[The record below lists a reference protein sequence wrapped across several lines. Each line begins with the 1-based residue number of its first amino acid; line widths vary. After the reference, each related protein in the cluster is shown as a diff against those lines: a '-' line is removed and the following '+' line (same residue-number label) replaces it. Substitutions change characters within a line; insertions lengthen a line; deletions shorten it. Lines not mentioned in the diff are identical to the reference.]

1 MEDLL
6 EQVVE
11 QLRIANLIALYNTG
25 EMELQDRVHKSIF
38 DIGEYEFELDGK
50 TKIEYF
56 TTLHE
61 DITRALRI

>member
-6 EQVVE
+6 EQVIE

-25 EMELQDRVHKSIF
+25 EMEIQDRVHNGIF

-50 TKIEYF
+50 PTIEYF

>member
-11 QLRIANLIALYNTG
+11 QLRIANLIAMYNTG
-25 EMELQDRVHKSIF
+25 ENEMQDRVHNSIF
-38 DIGEYEFELDGK
+38 AVGEYEFELDGK
-50 TKIEYF
+50 TTIEYF

-61 DITRALRI
+61 DIAKALRI